1 MILFEQFRKERG
13 AVFMMQLLETG
24 RALYVL
30 AGICLMGIL
39 TRGLTRRL
47 YKGLLKESTN
57 LTVTKNR
64 TLKELKTRA
73 ENAYRVNQGMR
84 DTGAWLEHQLN
95 EMKIMGFTLNGWSG
109 LAMQWTWLCLLAGG
123 TGAFL
128 AYWYRLD
135 TSCMV
140 LYGAGGILMAML
152 TLVFDGVTAGVRRE
166 QLMMALQDY
175 LENVMYPR
183 MARNQ
188 PLDGEN
194 SASGI
199 RPVSTSKGMRS
210 LGRLS
215 LRSEMNS
222 NSETA
227 ETENEETEREN
238 GREYSGF
245 SGTVMQGG
253 ARNNGNN
260 RAVFGNGK
268 RQRRANQGGSGENS
282 DSASS
287 TAQSATSSIAGIRNA
302 SGQSDLHTRQGTLG
316 SQGKPGDSNG
326 VSDTEYLKRSLE
338 QMAASREKHREGTE
352 NWLKDLSPEE
362 VELIGDI
369 LKQYLI

>member
-24 RALYVL
+24 KALYVL
-30 AGICLMGIL
+30 AGLCLMGIL

-140 LYGAGGILMAML
+140 LYGAGGILLAML

-199 RPVSTSKGMRS
+199 RPVPTSKGMRS

-222 NSETA
+222 EKE
-227 ETENEETEREN
+227 ETENEEAEREN
-238 GREYSGF
+238 SREYSGF

-253 ARNNGNN
+253 VRNSGSNGNN

-268 RQRRANQGGSGENS
+268 RQRRANQGVSAENS
-282 DSASS
+282 DAMTSS
-287 TAQSATSSIAGIRNA
+287 AQSETSSITGIRNA
-302 SGQSDLHTRQGTLG
+302 SGQADLHTRQG
-316 SQGKPGDSNG
+316 SQGKPGDKNG

>member
-1 MILFEQFRKERG
+1 
-13 AVFMMQLLETG
+13 MMQLLETG
-24 RALYVL
+24 KALYVL
-30 AGICLMGIL
+30 TGICLMGIL
-39 TRGLTRRL
+39 TRGLTRSL

-152 TLVFDGVTAGVRRE
+152 TMLFDGVTAGVRRE

-188 PLDGEN
+188 PIDSEN
-194 SASGI
+194 SASAV
-199 RPVSTSKGMRS
+199 RPSAASGGMRS

-215 LRSEMNS
+215 LRSERNHDQTES
-222 NSETA
+222 GSLGNGNLETQD
-227 ETENEETEREN
+227 ENES
-238 GREYSGF
+238 GRMYSGF

-253 ARNNGNN
+253 ARNSGNN
-260 RAVFGNGK
+260 GSNRSGNAFGNGK
-268 RQRRANQGGSGENS
+268 RQRRANQNASVSGGNS
-282 DSASS
+282 DSSVS
-287 TAQSATSSIAGIRNA
+287 TAQSAVSSISGMRNA
-302 SGQSDLHTRQGTLG
+302 SGQTDFHTSQGT
-316 SQGKPGDSNG
+316 QGKTEDSTDSDG

-369 LKQYLI
+369 LKQYLM

>member
-1 MILFEQFRKERG
+1 
-13 AVFMMQLLETG
+13 MMQLLETG
-24 RALYVL
+24 KALYVL

-188 PLDGEN
+188 PIDSEN
-194 SASGI
+194 LASAV
-199 RPVSTSKGMRS
+199 RPSAASRGMRS

-215 LRSEMNS
+215 LRSEMSRENAES
-222 NSETA
+222 ENSENL
-227 ETENEETEREN
+227 ENPGENEGERA
-238 GREYSGF
+238 YSGF

-253 ARNNGNN
+253 ARNSGNN
-260 RAVFGNGK
+260 GSNRSGNVFGNGK
-268 RQRRANQGGSGENS
+268 RQRRANQNTSTSVSGGSG
-282 DSASS
+282 DSSVS
-287 TAQSATSSIAGIRNA
+287 TAQSAVSSISGIRNA
-302 SGQSDLHTRQGTLG
+302 SAQADLHTRQGA
-316 SQGKPGDSNG
+316 QGKTGDSTAG

>member
-1 MILFEQFRKERG
+1 
-13 AVFMMQLLETG
+13 MMQLLETG

-39 TRGLTRRL
+39 TRGLTRHL

-183 MARNQ
+183 MSRNQ
-188 PLDGEN
+188 PLDNEN
-194 SASGI
+194 
-199 RPVSTSKGMRS
+199 PVSGVLKPATSKGGIRS

-215 LRSEMNS
+215 LRSRTEDGHANTHAKT
-222 NSETA
+222 EQGDL
-227 ETENEETEREN
+227 ENENET

-253 ARNNGNN
+253 IRSNANGTGNN
-260 RAVFGNGK
+260 RNNFGNGK
-268 RQRRANQGGSGENS
+268 RQNPASITGMRA
-282 DSASS
+282 D
-287 TAQSATSSIAGIRNA
+287 
-302 SGQSDLHTRQGTLG
+302 DLHSRQGKQ
-316 SQGKPGDSNG
+316 SQTKSEDRNSNLEARQNGNNPDG
-326 VSDTEYLKRSLE
+326 VSDMEYLKRSLE
-338 QMAASREKHREGTE
+338 QMAASREKSREGTE

-362 VELIGDI
+362 IELIGDI